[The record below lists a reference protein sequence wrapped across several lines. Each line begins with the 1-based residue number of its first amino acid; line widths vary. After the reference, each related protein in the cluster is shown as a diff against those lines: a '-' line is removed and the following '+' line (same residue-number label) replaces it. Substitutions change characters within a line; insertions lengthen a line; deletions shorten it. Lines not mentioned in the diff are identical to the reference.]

1 MNQDRLQFW
10 TLYFA
15 RFAEGFGFVTLIT
28 LLPYYINTLEP
39 TNTTILGL
47 TISAGLIVGL
57 YTTGFTFAQT
67 LAVVPIAWAGDRFDK
82 RTVLLVV
89 LGLGVGVYA
98 LFPLVDS
105 SASFIAIRALQGLVI
120 TGTGL
125 MTLSLVGQ
133 FASGDTRANYI
144 GKANAASFAAS
155 IVGSLSAGTL
165 YEAFG
170 FGSIFT
176 IIVSIVL
183 IAWLGTVLYLEPDE
197 TRVYGFPFTD
207 LALNRRILT
216 LSSFRF
222 QYAFS
227 VTLVRTWIPIFA
239 GVAAAEGGL
248 AYGGLAVALTVVAE
262 KFTNMCCQPFTG
274 RLSDSYGRAMFV
286 FAGGGAYG
294 LIALLVPLSPAIGTA
309 LSLPSELV
317 IAIPAV
323 LTGVSLPTALP
334 LGSLPLGTVP
344 EQVTLFGEVSPAFL
358 PLIVLS
364 GLLGIADS
372 FREPASMA
380 LFADEGTDDGGVAS
394 SFGIRE
400 LIWRPGSVIAPLLG
414 GWLMY
419 EVSMAS
425 VFYVG
430 GAFALTGVGS
440 FLVILVQFH
449 GTAALTKW

>member
-1 MNQDRLQFW
+1 MNRDRVQFW
-10 TLYFA
+10 TLYLT
-15 RFAEGFGFVTLIT
+15 RFAEGFGFITLIT
-28 LLPYYINTLEP
+28 LLPYYINTLDP
-39 TNTTILGL
+39 TDTTVLGL

-57 YTTGFTFAQT
+57 YTTGFTLAQT
-67 LAVVPIAWAGDRFDK
+67 VAVVPLAWAGDRFDK
-82 RTVLLVV
+82 RLVLL
-89 LGLGVGVYA
+89 GILGVGIGVYG
-98 LFPLVDS
+98 LFPIVDS
-105 SASFIAIRALQGLVI
+105 SASFIAIRALQGIAV
-120 TGTGL
+120 TGAGL

-133 FASGDTRANYI
+133 IADGGTRANYI

-155 IVGSLSAGTL
+155 IIGSLSAGTL

-170 FGSIFT
+170 FGPIFA
-176 IIVSIVL
+176 IIVCIMFV
-183 IAWLGTVLYLEPDE
+183 AWLGTFRYLDPDE
-197 TRVYGFPFTD
+197 TRISGFPFTD

-216 LSSFRF
+216 LSTFRF

-239 GVAAAEGGL
+239 GVSAAEGGL

-274 RLSDSYGRAMFV
+274 RLSDGYGRALFV
-286 FAGGGAYG
+286 FAGGAAYG
-294 LIALLVPLSPAIGTA
+294 LIALLVPFSPAIGA
-309 LSLPSELV
+309 GLGLPTELV
-317 IAIPAV
+317 VGMPAILAGMTLPGLIPLDTIPA
-323 LTGVSLPTALP
+323 
-334 LGSLPLGTVP
+334 
-344 EQVTLFGEVSPAFL
+344 QVTLFGDVSPAFL
-358 PLIVLS
+358 PLIALS

-380 LFADEGTDDGGVAS
+380 LFADEGTDEGGVAS

-419 EVSMAS
+419 EVGMAS

-430 GAFALTGVGS
+430 GLFALTGVGS
-440 FLVILVQFH
+440 FLVILIWLH
-449 GTAALTKW
+449 GTSALTEW